1 MKYLLIAALLFSTL
15 ADAAPRSSA
24 VRLSF
29 ARHNACPAT
38 GAFQTSC
45 PGYVID
51 HVIPLCAGGPDTTA
65 NMQWQEYRASLEK
78 DVKERALCRLLHKGV
93 KST

>member
-15 ADAAPRSSA
+15 AEAAPRSSA

-38 GAFQTSC
+38 GQFKTSC

-65 NMQWQEYRASLEK
+65 NMQWQEYRASLVK
-78 DVKERALCRLLHKGV
+78 DVQERALCRRLRQG
-93 KST
+93 